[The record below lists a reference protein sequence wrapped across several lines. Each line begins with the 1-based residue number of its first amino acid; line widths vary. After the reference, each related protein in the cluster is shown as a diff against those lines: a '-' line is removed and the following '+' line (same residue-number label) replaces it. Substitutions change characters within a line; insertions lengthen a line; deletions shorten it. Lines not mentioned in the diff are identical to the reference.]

1 MNRFNGIACIIA
13 DKVARDSPLGS
24 SGDLHNLPSEKG
36 ESFSLGG
43 EIASV
48 QIIDASKEITADFR
62 HRALRHHAEGVF
74 MAVTWT
80 GKRKGAGVLG
90 RNRPTAA
97 LPKKL
102 AVVGLFRVQ
111 VRISFQ
117 FLAEV
122 S

>member
-1 MNRFNGIACIIA
+1 MAHPYHHA
-13 DKVARDSPLGS
+13 LS
-24 SGDLHNLPSEKG
+24 SVKKW
-36 ESFSLGG
+36 GG
-43 EIASV
+43 TVEDTLAV
-48 QIIDASKEITADFR
+48 HAWFDQSKEITADFR
-62 HRALRHHAEGVF
+62 HRALRHHAEGIF

-111 VRISFQ
+111 DRISFQ

-122 S
+122 GQELFDSSCDGAMTFDFA